1 MWWTSRKCVIIGEIQ
16 IFLIFYFFFKLAMS
30 PTDISEIFLKKRANS
45 GDKVAKD
52 YLHGNL
58 IERLSLEIE
67 SLGMSMQMQFSRI
80 QGSSLHQ
87 INTKEVGNQ
96 LKSIIET
103 GINKLITTYIQDV
116 KFYQPH
122 LQITQLEN
130 LKDLTDQALLVYERI
145 KNMNLSYDFQQIV
158 WQIKDLKYIDV
169 IRILKVLIITSIF
182 RRSERRKFFPT

>member
-1 MWWTSRKCVIIGEIQ
+1 
-16 IFLIFYFFFKLAMS
+16 MS

-96 LKSIIET
+96 LKSIIEA
-103 GINKLITTYIQDV
+103 GINKLINTYLKDE
-116 KFYQPH
+116 KFYKPH

-130 LKDLTDQALLVYERI
+130 LKDLTDKALLVYEGI

-182 RRSERRKFFPT
+182 RRSERRKFFPA